1 MDINVDLLQLS
12 INFLIKKTSGSGLEN
27 ENMSDQ
33 QLVEELHKPIIKKFI
48 NKKKYNHLFQTI
60 FVVMI

>member
-12 INFLIKKTSGSGLEN
+12 INFLIKKTSGSGLED